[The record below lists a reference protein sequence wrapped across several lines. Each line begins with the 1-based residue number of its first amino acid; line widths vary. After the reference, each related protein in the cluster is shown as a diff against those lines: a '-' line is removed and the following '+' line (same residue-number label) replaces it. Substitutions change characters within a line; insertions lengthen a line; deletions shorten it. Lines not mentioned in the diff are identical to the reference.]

1 MRRIVRGLDPGLLA
15 LAHGPRDAYRDE
27 FELVLRRESV
37 RPNDMW
43 QSDHTELDVMI
54 LDQAGK
60 PARPWLTTIL
70 DDHSRAVAGYTAF
83 LGDPSAMQTALA
95 LHQAIWRKND
105 PDWPVCGIPTT
116 LYVDHGAD
124 SPAPT
129 SARCAPTCTSVSP
142 TADGNAARY
151 HPHGRPRH

>member
-1 MRRIVRGLDPGLLA
+1 MPF
-15 LAHGPRDAYRDE
+15 RDE

-95 LHQAIWRKND
+95 LRQGDVAQERPRLAGVRYPDNPVRRPRRRLHQ
-105 PDWPVCGIPTT
+105 
-116 LYVDHGAD
+116 
-124 SPAPT
+124 
-129 SARCAPTCTSVSP
+129 
-142 TADGNAARY
+142 
-151 HPHGRPRH
+151 HPHRPGVRRPAHPADPLDGR